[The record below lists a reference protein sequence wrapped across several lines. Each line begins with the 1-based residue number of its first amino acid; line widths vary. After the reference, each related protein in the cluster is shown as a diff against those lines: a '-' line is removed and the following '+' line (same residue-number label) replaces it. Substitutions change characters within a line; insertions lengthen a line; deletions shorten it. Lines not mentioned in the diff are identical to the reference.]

1 MGMSKSVINFL
12 EKNENIMTDYFKECL
27 VMSKT
32 PNYSEFC
39 RKYLNGT
46 TQDGVSFDSITIKRK
61 EVTEYLRGKYSIW
74 VNLK

>member
-1 MGMSKSVINFL
+1 
-12 EKNENIMTDYFKECL
+12 
-27 VMSKT
+27 MSKT